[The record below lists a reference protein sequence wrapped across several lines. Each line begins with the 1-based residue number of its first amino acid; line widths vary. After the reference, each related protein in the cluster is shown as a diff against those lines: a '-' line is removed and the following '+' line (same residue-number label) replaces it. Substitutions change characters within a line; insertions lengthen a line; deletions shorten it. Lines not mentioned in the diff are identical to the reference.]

1 MFGESNLLWWLYLAA
16 ILVIICYHWLLRN
29 RIEIITREVLLDSE
43 TGNFFWFDIFFDT
56 FWAFSFFGFLWFTFF
71 FLILSLYLY
80 GFCIFAILLF
90 FFLIFCRT
98 NIESIGT
105 TSCICES
112 VVSFFVSFVSLCVNG
127 SFSISLSSLYF
138 YESLICFL
146 TVEFCG
152 VCNNLCQ
159 KLCY

>member
-71 FLILSLYLY
+71 FWFYHFIYMGFVFLRYYCFFFWFFAEQILSLL
-80 GFCIFAILLF
+80 GPL
-90 FFLIFCRT
+90 R
-98 NIESIGT
+98 
-105 TSCICES
+105 
-112 VVSFFVSFVSLCVNG
+112 VSVSLWYLFLYLLYLCV
-127 SFSISLSSLYF
+127 SMVALVYLWVACISM
-138 YESLICFL
+138 
-146 TVEFCG
+146 
-152 VCNNLCQ
+152 NL
-159 KLCY
+159 